1 MRIGRH
7 LHATFFDYHD
17 HGTTLTPTVR
27 MIDMAMPC
35 QGAHRPRVFGLPGTE
50 ARRLMSG
57 LPSGTSR
64 PRLIL
69 LVIHPKQEQQADT
82 HDRVRTRAGER
93 KSVSASVYTVD
104 NEITK

>member
-27 MIDMAMPC
+27 MIDMVMQC

-50 ARRLMSG
+50 ARRLMSR
-57 LPSGTSR
+57 LPSGKGV

-69 LVIHPKQEQQADT
+69 LVIPPKQE
-82 HDRVRTRAGER
+82 HRAAPNVWSSGRSWAFCAR
-93 KSVSASVYTVD
+93 KSTRLNSSH
-104 NEITK
+104 

>member
-27 MIDMAMPC
+27 MIDMVMQC

-50 ARRLMSG
+50 ARRLMSRR
-57 LPSGTSR
+57 PSGNGV
-64 PRLIL
+64 PPLHL
-69 LVIHPKQEQQADT
+69 PVIPPKQEHPPAPT
-82 HDRVRTRAGER
+82 VWSAGR
-93 KSVSASVYTVD
+93 SWAVLRST
-104 NEITK
+104 TTLTWR